1 MEHVHGEVGHR
12 VGDIGHHVAHFE
24 HGKSKRTGSRV
35 GGGVYG
41 NIRRGLLHASACG
54 KK

>member
-24 HGKSKRTGSRV
+24 LGKSKRTGSRV
-35 GGGVYG
+35 GGGNYV
-41 NIRRGLLHASACG
+41 NKCRGLSHA
-54 KK
+54 

>member
-24 HGKSKRTGSRV
+24 PGKSKRTGSRV
-35 GGGVYG
+35 GGGNYV
-41 NIRRGLLHASACG
+41 NKCRGLSHA
-54 KK
+54 